1 MRRFF
6 DLSLPM
12 TAGIIALGAVVWVA
26 TNHPAMASFVPCL
39 ARLPV

>member
-12 TAGIIALGAVVWVA
+12 TAGIIALGAVVWIA
-26 TNHPAMASFVPCL
+26 TNHPAVAGFAPCL
-39 ARLPV
+39 VNLPV